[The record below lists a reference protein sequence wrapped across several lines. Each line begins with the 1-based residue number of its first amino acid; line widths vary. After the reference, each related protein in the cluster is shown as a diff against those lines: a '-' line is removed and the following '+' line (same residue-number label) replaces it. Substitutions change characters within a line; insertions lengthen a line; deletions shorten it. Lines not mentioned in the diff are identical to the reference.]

1 LGANNK
7 LLLVCDKEKHMADL
21 AGKKIAIVAT
31 DYFEE
36 SELTEPM
43 AALKK
48 AGAEVDVIAPKS
60 GEIKGVKHV
69 EPGQSVKVDKTLDN
83 ANPDDYDA
91 AVFPGG
97 AINADNLR
105 INQDAK
111 NFITKIMNEHN
122 KPTAVICHAPWL
134 LVSAGL
140 ARGKRLTS
148 FHTIQDDLRN
158 AGAEWV
164 DEPVVI
170 DDNLITSRKPDDLSA
185 FNDAIIS
192 ALS

>member
-69 EPGQSVKVDKTLDN
+69 EPGQSVKVDTTLDN

>member
-1 LGANNK
+1 
-7 LLLVCDKEKHMADL
+7 MADL
-21 AGKKIAIVAT
+21 AGKKVAIVAT

-36 SELTEPM
+36 AELIEPM
-43 AALKK
+43 KALRNV
-48 AGAEVDVIAPKS
+48 GVTVDIIAPKS

-69 EPGQSVKVDKTLDN
+69 DPGQSVKVDKTLDE

-105 INQDAK
+105 MDQKAR
-111 NFITKIMNEHN
+111 NFITKIMSVQG

-140 ARGKRLTS
+140 VRGKRLTS
-148 FHTIQDDLRN
+148 FHTIQDDMRN
-158 AGAEWV
+158 AGAEWI
-164 DEPVVI
+164 DEPIVL

-185 FNDAIIS
+185 FNDAIIT

>member
-1 LGANNK
+1 MAN
-7 LLLVCDKEKHMADL
+7 L

>member
-48 AGAEVDVIAPKS
+48 AGAEVDIIAPKS

-192 ALS
+192 AIS

>member
-7 LLLVCDKEKHMADL
+7 LLLVCDKEKRMADL